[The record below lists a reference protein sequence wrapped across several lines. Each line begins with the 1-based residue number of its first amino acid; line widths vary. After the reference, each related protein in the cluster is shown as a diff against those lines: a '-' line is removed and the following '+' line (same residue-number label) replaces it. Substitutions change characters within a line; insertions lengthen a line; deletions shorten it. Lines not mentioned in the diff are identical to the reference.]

1 MPRTS
6 SAARA
11 GPNARRR
18 TDKTGAEGA
27 TAPRSAPMA
36 TGQLVSTSS
45 ALSLARIAGALAGF
59 ATQVVLA
66 RTLQAS
72 ALGVFYSVTSL
83 AAVVGLIA
91 AHGYPAIAPRFLSR
105 YREQGKV
112 GLIGAFI
119 ARAEREAFAYA
130 AIATLGVLAFALLWP
145 ALSTEARFA
154 LVAAALSIPANAAL
168 RLYGSLAVA
177 IRRMALAYLPDTCI
191 RPFLLLAG
199 VAVLLA
205 LGVTLT
211 ASSVTWLL
219 SFVFT
224 GLAVAQYALL
234 RKDLPKKPASSP
246 PSRLVALWRREAKPL
261 IVVVLFTYLFAD
273 IAILIVTP
281 LLASADTA
289 VIGLCLKLALL
300 VGFAVQVAHQVVVP
314 DLADAHARKD
324 PGTIREVVFRALAFP
339 LAITVAAMVVV
350 ALWGETLLAIFG
362 PEFTGAKLP
371 LLILMACQL
380 ARALFGPSVPLLT
393 VIGAQRQNAAL
404 AVAAL
409 GVLVASNLVLAPL
422 YGVLGA
428 AIAVAVATLFWLI
441 ASAIVLGRLSGLR
454 TDALY
459 LLGRLGASRRAP
471 A

>member
-1 MPRTS
+1 
-6 SAARA
+6 
-11 GPNARRR
+11 
-18 TDKTGAEGA
+18 
-27 TAPRSAPMA
+27 MA

-45 ALSLARIAGALAGF
+45 LLSLARIAGALAGF

-105 YREQGKV
+105 YREQGKQD
-112 GLIGAFI
+112 LIAAFI
-119 ARAEREAFAYA
+119 ARAERDALVYV
-130 AIATLGVLAFALLWP
+130 AIATLGVLALALWP
-145 ALSTEARFA
+145 SLGSEERFA

-168 RLYGSLAVA
+168 RFYGSLAVA

-199 VAVLLA
+199 VGVLLA

-211 ASSVTWLL
+211 ASNVTWLL
-219 SFVFT
+219 TLIFT

-234 RKDLPKKPASSP
+234 RKDLPQARPPSP
-246 PSRLVALWRREAKPL
+246 PARLLAQWRREAKPL

-273 IAILIVTP
+273 IAILMVTP
-281 LLASADTA
+281 LLTSAGTA
-289 VIGLCLKLALL
+289 IIGLCLKLALL

-314 DLADAHARKD
+314 DFADARARKD
-324 PGTIREVVFRALAFP
+324 PDTIREVAYRALAFP
-339 LAITVAAMVVV
+339 LAITAAAMVVV
-350 ALWGETLLAIFG
+350 ALWGQTLLAVFG
-362 PEFTGAKLP
+362 PEFAGAKLP

-393 VIGAQRQNAAL
+393 VIGAQRENAAL
-404 AVAAL
+404 AIAAL
-409 GVLVASNLVLAPL
+409 AVLAASSVVLAPL

-428 AIAVAVATLFWLI
+428 AIAVAVTTLFWLL
-441 ASAIVLGRLSGLR
+441 ASAVMLKRLSGLR

-459 LLGRLGASRRAP
+459 LLGRLGQPRRAEL
-471 A
+471 

>member
-1 MPRTS
+1 
-6 SAARA
+6 
-11 GPNARRR
+11 
-18 TDKTGAEGA
+18 
-27 TAPRSAPMA
+27 MA
-36 TGQLVSTSS
+36 TGQLISTSS

-66 RTLQAS
+66 RALQAG
-72 ALGVFYSVTSL
+72 ARGVFYSVTSL

-112 GLIGAFI
+112 NLIGAFI
-119 ARAEREAFAYA
+119 ARAEREALAYA
-130 AIATLGVLAFALLWP
+130 TIATAGGLAFALLWP
-145 ALSTEARFA
+145 SFSTEARFA

-177 IRRMALAYLPDTCI
+177 IRRMALAYLPDTGV
-191 RPFLLLAG
+191 RPFFLLAG

-211 ASSVTWLL
+211 ASNVTWLL

-224 GLAVAQYALL
+224 GLAIAQYALL

-246 PSRLVALWRREAKPL
+246 PPRLVALWRREAKPL

-289 VIGLCLKLALL
+289 IIGLCPKLALL

-324 PGTIREVVFRALAFP
+324 PGTIREVVFRTPRLLSQHWWCSPA
-339 LAITVAAMVVV
+339 AI
-350 ALWGETLLAIFG
+350 WCWHR
-362 PEFTGAKLP
+362 FT
-371 LLILMACQL
+371 AC
-380 ARALFGPSVPLLT
+380 SVP
-393 VIGAQRQNAAL
+393 
-404 AVAAL
+404 
-409 GVLVASNLVLAPL
+409 
-422 YGVLGA
+422 
-428 AIAVAVATLFWLI
+428 
-441 ASAIVLGRLSGLR
+441 RLPSRSPRYSGW
-454 TDALY
+454 
-459 LLGRLGASRRAP
+459 
-471 A
+471 